1 VKRLAVGVFLLIALA
16 APHAAVAV
24 PDLRVTEHLVP
35 ATAGTG
41 EVVEAR
47 VTVTN
52 AGDTSTESTTEIEWQ
67 ATNDEGFI
75 MPDFVMRPAV
85 CPAGSEDSGSEP
97 TNVCIVT
104 APIAP
109 GASMTAV
116 FSGSSRYAL
125 VLQARA
131 IARDLGSG
139 VSNLD
144 TQPLTIS
151 GPTLPEPA
159 GPRVSHLTL
168 EARRL
173 HPGERAQLRFT
184 LDRPAK
190 HLYASLSRCLGRTGC
205 RRARFVL
212 NSVIAR
218 RGRRGPNTMRYPL
231 PVDLASGRYR
241 ITVWAHEAFHREIQ
255 RSVTLRVLRR
265 GG

>member
-1 VKRLAVGVFLLIALA
+1 MKRLAVGVVVLIVLA
-16 APHAAVAV
+16 VPPTAGAA

-35 ATAGTG
+35 ATASTG

-47 VTVTN
+47 VTVMN
-52 AGDTSTESTTEIEWQ
+52 AGDTSTESKTEVEWQ

-85 CPAGSEDSGSEP
+85 CPAGSEDPGPGS
-97 TNVCIVT
+97 TTVCLINT
-104 APIAP
+104 PIAP
-109 GASMTAV
+109 GASVTAV
-116 FSGSSRYAL
+116 FAGSSRRAL
-125 VLQARA
+125 VLEARA
-131 IARDLGSG
+131 SVRDWGSG

-144 TQPLTIS
+144 TKRLTIS

-159 GPRVSHLTL
+159 GPRVSRLTL
-168 EARRL
+168 EDRRL
-173 HPGERAQLRFT
+173 HPGERARLRFR

-190 HLYASLSRCLGRTGC
+190 QLYASLSRCLGRTGC

-231 PVDLASGRYR
+231 PADLAPGRFR
-241 ITVWAHEAFHREIQ
+241 ITVWAYEPFRRLIRQ
-255 RSVTLRVLRR
+255 SVTLRVLPR
-265 GG
+265 